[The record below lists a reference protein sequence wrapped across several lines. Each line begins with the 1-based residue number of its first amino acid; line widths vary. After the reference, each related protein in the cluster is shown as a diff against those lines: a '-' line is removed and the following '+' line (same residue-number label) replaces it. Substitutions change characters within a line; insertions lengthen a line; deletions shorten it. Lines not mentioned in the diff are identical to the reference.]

1 MGVLSALSVSLQRTP
16 SCVDL
21 PRKVLQRD
29 QYRLDKWAEASCMSF
44 NKIKCWILH
53 FGHNNLCMQHC
64 RLGAEWLVSCV
75 EEKDLGLLI
84 DSQLNMSQQCAQVAR
99 KENGIL
105 ACIKNSVVSR
115 TR

>member
-53 FGHNNLCMQHC
+53 FGHNNPMQC
-64 RLGAEWLVSCV
+64 NRLRAECLEDCAEENDLKMLVNAW
-75 EEKDLGLLI
+75 
-84 DSQLNMSQQCAQVAR
+84 LNMSQQCAQVAR